1 MEDQPLSRADKQR
14 RRQHRSEKKHRIRR
28 SSPDRWASSD
38 RPLQLVSYDISF
50 EPLNLPGEKI
60 DLPEE
65 ERRAL
70 FELVHTDPVN
80 AIERIRLVLHR
91 HPNSPILLNWLC
103 SAYEMTSDD
112 VNAELTAKL
121 NYDVNPDYL
130 FAKLNYA
137 AHFLRRGD
145 IAKFDEILGNNY
157 ELKLLYPDREVF
169 HISEVVGFYGM
180 MVQYCLRKRQPDVA
194 ERYYNILQ
202 EIAPEH
208 PTTQQVK
215 KLIEGSVLLQLA
227 RRLSRSLL
235 RTGELP

>member
-1 MEDQPLSRADKQR
+1 LSRADKQR

-28 SSPDRWASSD
+28 SSPDRWISPD

-50 EPLNLPGEKI
+50 EPLNFPSEKL
-60 DLPEE
+60 DLPPEE
-65 ERRAL
+65 HQAL

-91 HPNSPILLNWLC
+91 HPHSPILLNWLC
-103 SAYEMTSDD
+103 SAYGMTNDA
-112 VNAELTAKL
+112 VNAELIAKL
-121 NYDVNPDYL
+121 NYEVNPDYL

-137 AHFLRRGD
+137 ALFLQRGD
-145 IAKFDEILGNNY
+145 IAKVDEILGSSY

-169 HISEVVGFYGM
+169 HISEVVGFYGL
-180 MVQYCLRKRQPDVA
+180 MVQYFLRKRQPDVA
-194 ERYYNILQ
+194 ERYYGILQ

-215 KLIEGSVLLQLA
+215 KLIAGSVLLQLA
-227 RRLSRSLL
+227 QRLSRSLL